1 MVNINYYIM
10 GRLDVI
16 KILEV
21 DKIYLIDCIDGLKQ
35 LDDNVLDLVVT
46 SPPYN
51 QEFITQDKSK
61 LLYKDD
67 LDDTEYI
74 KWLTELF
81 AVVNNK
87 LKDTGSF
94 MYNYKSLGDGRFLK
108 PAFLH
113 LTEVNKISNFKIAGE
128 IIWKYAGNFD
138 PTRSRFPRDYEMVYH
153 LVKTDNFKFDDL
165 KQTLSSVW
173 YIPHVMSWTDEKRE
187 CGKHPCPYPLMLI
200 RKIILHTTNE
210 NDLVLDP
217 FSGSGTTALASKQ
230 LNRKYI
236 GFEKIP
242 EYVDIANKRLQQKNL
257 KDLFNNLP
265 ISD

>member
-51 QEFITQDKSK
+51 QEFISQDKSR

-67 LDDTEYI
+67 LDDSEYI

-81 AVVNNK
+81 ALVNNK

-187 CGKHPCPYPLMLI
+187 CCKHPCPYPLMLI